1 MSITTSRGGYIAT
14 SVQNAAFIIGIA
26 FVAVGVMGF
35 IPGTTVGI
43 TAGEADSGA
52 HLAGHESDNYLFGLF
67 HVSAL
72 HNVLHLALGLL
83 GLTFAAKPRLAK
95 AYLLAGGA
103 IYLLLFAFGL
113 LVADRDIPANFIPLN
128 WADNWL
134 HLGLAV
140 VMIALGLILGRRRSP
155 TAAS

>member
-1 MSITTSRGGYIAT
+1 MSINTTRGGYLAT
-14 SVQNAAFIIGIA
+14 RVQKAAFIVGIA
-26 FVAVGVMGF
+26 FIAVGVMGF
-35 IPGTTVGI
+35 IPGTTAGI

-52 HLAGHESDNYLFGLF
+52 HLAGHGSDNFLFGIF

-83 GLTFAAKPRLAK
+83 GISLAGRARLAK
-95 AYLLAGGA
+95 LYLLGGGA
-103 IYLLLFAFGL
+103 IYSLLFAYGL
-113 LVADRDIPANFIPLN
+113 VVADRDIPANFIPLN

-140 VMIALGLILGRRRSP
+140 IMIALGLVLGRRRSP
-155 TAAS
+155 GAA

>member
-1 MSITTSRGGYIAT
+1 MSITTTRGGYLAAA
-14 SVQNAAFIIGIA
+14 VQKAAFIVGIA

-35 IPGTTVGI
+35 IPGTTEGI

-52 HLAGHESDNYLFGLF
+52 HLAGHGSDNFLFGVF

-72 HNVLHLALGLL
+72 HNVLHLGLGLL
-83 GLTFAAKPRLAK
+83 GIALAAKAGLAK
-95 AYLLAGGA
+95 AYLLGGGV
-103 IYLLLFAFGL
+103 IYLVLFAFGI

-140 VMIALGLILGRRRSP
+140 VMIALGVVLGRRRSSG
-155 TAAS
+155 AA

>member
-1 MSITTSRGGYIAT
+1 MSINTTRGGYLAA
-14 SVQNAAFIIGIA
+14 SVQKAAFVVGIA

-35 IPGTTVGI
+35 LPGTTVGI

-52 HLAGHESDNYLFGLF
+52 HLAGHESDNFLFGVF

-72 HNVLHLALGLL
+72 HNVLHLGLGLL
-83 GLTFAAKPRLAK
+83 GVTLAAKAGLAK
-95 AYLLAGGA
+95 AYLLGGGA
-103 IYLLLFAFGL
+103 IYLALFAFGVV
-113 LVADRDIPANFIPLN
+113 VADRDIPANFIPLN

-140 VMIALGLILGRRRSP
+140 VMIALGLVLGRRRST
-155 TAAS
+155 TAA